1 MGKVI
6 GIDLG
11 TTNSCVAILESGNG
25 KILENSEGNRTT
37 PSVVSLK
44 EGDRSVGQVAKR
56 QAITNPKST
65 ISSIKRFMGRKYDQL
80 TDQDKN
86 QVPYNLKSD
95 KNGNVVVSV
104 DDKTY
109 APPEISAMVLQK
121 MKQAAE
127 DYLGEEVT
135 QAIVTVPAYFDDTQR
150 KATEQAGEIAGL
162 EILRIINEPTAAS
175 LAYGLGDDTNKKV
188 AVYDLGGG
196 TFDISILELGDGVFE
211 VKSTNGD
218 TKLGGDD
225 FDQVVIDWIG
235 QEFLKSDGI
244 DLRKD
249 EMALQ
254 RLKDAAETAKCE
266 LSSNLQSNI
275 NLPFI
280 TVDSNGPKHLNLTLT
295 RAEFEQLTDDLV
307 DRTLVPCETALAD
320 ADLKAN
326 EIDEVILVGGQ
337 TRMPKV
343 QEKVEELFG
352 KEPHKGVNPDEVVA
366 IGAAIQGGILSG
378 DEDVEDIVLL
388 DVTPLS
394 LGIETLG
401 GVFTRLIEKNSTIP
415 TTKSETFSTA
425 DNNQTAVDI
434 HVLQGE
440 RELVAYNKTIGRF
453 RLENIPPA
461 MRGVPQIE
469 VTFNIN
475 VNGILE
481 VAAKDLGTGEE
492 QKITITS
499 PSGLSP
505 EEIEEMIKDAEE
517 HAEEDKKAR
526 EEAELRN
533 GANSL
538 VYQTEKQLE
547 EFGEKVDSADKE
559 KIEAAMEKVNKA
571 LEGEDVEV
579 LKETLEELNKSWY
592 EVSAKLYENIN
603 PEPTDEPQSTS
614 DDTEVVDA
622 EVVDAEVVD
631 EEVDEKV
638 DENKVA

>member
-1 MGKVI
+1 MSKVI

-11 TTNSCVAILESGNG
+11 TTNSCVALLESGNG
-25 KILENSEGNRTT
+25 KIIENLEGNRTT
-37 PSVVSLK
+37 PSIVSLK
-44 EGDRSVGQVAKR
+44 EGDRSVGQTAKR
-56 QAITNPKST
+56 QIITNPKSA
-65 ISSIKRFMGRKYDQL
+65 ISSIKRFIGKKYDQL

-86 QVPYNLKSD
+86 QVSYNLESD

-104 DDKTY
+104 NDKTY
-109 APPEISAMVLQK
+109 TPPEISAMVLQK
-121 MKQAAE
+121 MKQTAE

-135 QAIVTVPAYFDDTQR
+135 QAIITVPAYFDDAQR

-162 EILRIINEPTAAS
+162 EVLRIINEPTAAS
-175 LAYGLGDDTNKKV
+175 LAYGLGDDTSKTI

-225 FDQVVIDWIG
+225 FDQVIIDWLG
-235 QEFLKSDGI
+235 QEFLKSDGV
-244 DLRKD
+244 DLTKD

-295 RAEFEQLTDDLV
+295 RAKFEQMSDDLIN
-307 DRTLVPCETALAD
+307 RTLVPCETALAD
-320 ADLKAN
+320 AGLQAN

-352 KEPHKGVNPDEVVA
+352 RKPHKGVNPDEVVA

-378 DEDVEDIVLL
+378 DKDVEDIVLL

-425 DNNQTAVDI
+425 ENNQTAVDV

-440 RELVAYNKTIGRF
+440 RELAVYNKSIGRF
-453 RLENIPPA
+453 RLDNIPPA
-461 MRGVPQIE
+461 LRGVPQIE

-475 VNGILE
+475 ANGILE
-481 VAAKDLGTGEE
+481 VSAKDLGTGKE
-492 QKITITS
+492 QKVTITN
-499 PSGLSP
+499 PEGLSP
-505 EEIEEMIKDAEE
+505 EEIEEMIKDAENY
-517 HAEEDKKAR
+517 AEEDKKAR
-526 EEAELRN
+526 EEVELRN
-533 GANSL
+533 GASSL

-547 EFGEKVDSADKE
+547 EFGEKVDDADKE
-559 KIEAAMEKVNKA
+559 KIEAALDQVNKA
-571 LEGEDVEV
+571 LEGEDIEV
-579 LKETLEELNKSWY
+579 LKETLEELNNSWH

-603 PEPTDEPQSTS
+603 SEPEIDI
-614 DDTEVVDA
+614 VDI
-622 EVVDAEVVD
+622 
-631 EEVDEKV
+631 EED
-638 DENKVA
+638 